1 MALRY
6 NMHLALREIKGN
18 KNLVEI
24 VSFKKTLSGKS
35 RVAGS

>member
-18 KNLVEI
+18 RNLVEI
-24 VSFKKTLSGKS
+24 VSFKKLYLEKVG
-35 RVAGS
+35 